1 MSSGNMPLATMAL
14 FALGL
19 GVTLSPVSVA
29 TALSLPG
36 SETPRQGAPRI
47 HRFPQATPTA

>member
-36 SETPRQGAPRI
+36 SETP
-47 HRFPQATPTA
+47 PTGRTAHP